1 MGYEATK
8 DAMEGAP
15 GSGRILD
22 AARSDEILM
31 CLPADDSPKAV
42 HAELAAPAAEA
53 LTRDTRTTKRQSS
66 NHPGKALPTCRQ
78 QGCVASC
85 ALALR
90 STVKDLAPRSLGVSA
105 PENLLEHLHCGAA
118 GVPFFPVME
127 SPPALE
133 SPVWWWV
140 KLCVLLVY
148 VVSVLA
154 KASAQL
160 QKLPGKFGAVLGAL
174 SGRDAE
180 ASFNRSSVVP
190 ETTASLGHL
199 AGQEMSRFYDDLA
212 YRSLTRLVAPFCFLT
227 VTLSQLQEAD
237 VPHSLVYGGS
247 HALPLLIICLTW
259 LRGQRLSLKW
269 RLRLWLLLAVWFA
282 ATLFI
287 YLQRANWTL
296 SESLWL
302 NHMVFVTILTM
313 ALQLPARL
321 LWASLL
327 LHSSGFVALSV
338 YLGNASAPSVGL
350 QVFFCG
356 VMVMFCHYSHIYAVE
371 LGQWVRADVL
381 RKEFQVQAEKNALR
395 AAQAEATACE
405 EAAKAKAAQMDLL
418 LAETRAKAFDSAR
431 ESLMELLN
439 SMCDAVVQVDEDM
452 TIVDAGNLGLM
463 LYQSSHRDLAG
474 TPFTALLCESDAGC
488 FNRGKFPLKASL
500 TASYGTKIEVSIYV
514 SKVLDVRGKTA
525 HLLGILEEQELVAYT
540 NMSPARS
547 EPRSQWGPWPEPELS
562 EEKEIELPESLITE
576 GDTSEEL
583 ELLPEERL
591 QAMMAFLWTWPCRMS
606 AKGCCETHRLLN
618 EAHAPWQCLGGAFP
632 LTAST
637 AGQVEQVGQAFF
649 WQTPGTVAPYL
660 VTLLLLQ
667 ILPGDTS
674 AQFRWILGL
683 GALPALLALVAA
695 LPQQEKPLTPKAS
708 LPEALSCPDV
718 QRCLLGTAG
727 SWFLF
732 DTACYGT
739 VIFTPQILSH
749 IFGQDQSLVQLA
761 LHSILLMIFAIPAT
775 GLAVLALPRLGPRKL
790 NAYGFVLQA
799 ALFATV
805 AATYGLIQNIH
816 SAVLTLLCALYFSL
830 NWGPGLATYVLP
842 IEVFPEEF
850 RSTLHGFSAAAGK
863 LGALVGAGLFPFID
877 AAYGVPAVM
886 ALQAVVCALGALLSY
901 LCLGIDL
908 GCAAASAV
916 SDA

>member
-1 MGYEATK
+1 MASQVNLTKEQASWYGSVERKAASSGWLRAFASGCSNFSIQYNYQSASIAMAVMATQGDHYMEDPALADFPAAPWVNKMMLAVVFGGSVTGMVFMGYLG
-8 DAMEGAP
+8 DLV
-15 GSGRILD
+15 GR
-22 AARSDEILM
+22 R
-31 CLPADDSPKAV
+31 
-42 HAELAAPAAEA
+42 
-53 LTRDTRTTKRQSS
+53 
-66 NHPGKALPTCRQ
+66 
-78 QGCVASC
+78 
-85 ALALR
+85 
-90 STVKDLAPRSLGVSA
+90 
-105 PENLLEHLHCGAA
+105 
-118 GVPFFPVME
+118 
-127 SPPALE
+127 PALIFTK
-133 SPVWWWV
+133 S
-140 KLCVLLVY
+140 LV
-148 VVSVLA
+148 
-154 KASAQL
+154 
-160 QKLPGKFGAVLGAL
+160 VLGA
-174 SGRDAE
+174 
-180 ASFNRSSVVP
+180 V
-190 ETTASLGHL
+190 
-199 AGQEMSRFYDDLA
+199 M
-212 YRSLTRLVAPFCFLT
+212 C
-227 VTLSQLQEAD
+227 
-237 VPHSLVYGGS
+237 
-247 HALPLLIICLTW
+247 AL
-259 LRGQRLSLKW
+259 
-269 RLRLWLLLAVWFA
+269 
-282 ATLFI
+282 
-287 YLQRANWTL
+287 
-296 SESLWL
+296 
-302 NHMVFVTILTM
+302 
-313 ALQLPARL
+313 LPAA
-321 LWASLL
+321 ASDFFWHYL
-327 LHSSGFVALSV
+327 AL
-338 YLGNASAPSVGL
+338 
-350 QVFFCG
+350 
-356 VMVMFCHYSHIYAVE
+356 
-371 LGQWVRADVL
+371 
-381 RKEFQVQAEKNALR
+381 
-395 AAQAEATACE
+395 
-405 EAAKAKAAQMDLL
+405 
-418 LAETRAKAFDSAR
+418 AR
-431 ESLMELLN
+431 
-439 SMCDAVVQVDEDM
+439 
-452 TIVDAGNLGLM
+452 
-463 LYQSSHRDLAG
+463 
-474 TPFTALLCESDAGC
+474 F
-488 FNRGKFPLKASL
+488 
-500 TASYGTKIEVSIYV
+500 
-514 SKVLDVRGKTA
+514 
-525 HLLGILEEQELVAYT
+525 LLGV
-540 NMSPARS
+540 
-547 EPRSQWGPWPEPELS
+547 G
-562 EEKEIELPESLITE
+562 
-576 GDTSEEL
+576 
-583 ELLPEERL
+583 
-591 QAMMAFLWTWPCRMS
+591 
-606 AKGCCETHRLLN
+606 
-618 EAHAPWQCLGGAFP
+618 LGGAFP